1 MVLLFVVKECCVSG
15 ATIYLNAG
23 SYTLI
28 ADKSVGETV
37 GNEGQQPPLPGQE
50 APGQQEY
57 YGWQYDQND
66 SEVAEQSPSMPPPQ
80 TISPRPSQPLPQPS
94 QPLPPPQQYSP
105 AYPPPSTQAPYQP
118 QVPERYQQPIQDMGT
133 TLGYG

>member
-66 SEVAEQSPSMPPPQ
+66 SEVAEQSPSIQPPQ
-80 TISPRPSQPLPQPS
+80 TISPRPSQPLHGNP
-94 QPLPPPQQYSP
+94 
-105 AYPPPSTQAPYQP
+105 
-118 QVPERYQQPIQDMGT
+118 VPRRLAATRTFRLHNARCP
-133 TLGYG
+133 